1 MVHKMAVKRGYQM
14 VASMVWW
21 WAGTMEI
28 CLVGLMGDRT
38 ADCLDRRL
46 ADGSVLQMV
55 GSMDGPM
62 DDMKAEMM
70 VVL

>member
-1 MVHKMAVKRGYQM
+1 M
-14 VASMVWW
+14 
-21 WAGTMEI
+21 MET

-46 ADGSVLQMV
+46 VDGSVLQKV
-55 GSMDGPM
+55 GTMAERMEDV
-62 DDMKAEMM
+62 KAEIM